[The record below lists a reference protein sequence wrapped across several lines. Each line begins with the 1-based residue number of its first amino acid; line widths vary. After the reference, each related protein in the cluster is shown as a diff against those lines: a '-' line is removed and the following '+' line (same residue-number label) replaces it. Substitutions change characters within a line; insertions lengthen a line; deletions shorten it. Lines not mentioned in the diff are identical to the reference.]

1 MKAIFA
7 GLLALALPGMA
18 AAANYDINVILPV
31 TGPASFLGSAEKTSI
46 ELVEK
51 QVNASG
57 GIHGTDVHFVFHD
70 DQSNPQVTVQLASRI
85 LAQHP
90 AVLIGSSIV
99 AMCNAI
105 APLMTQGP
113 VQYCLSPGIHPKAG
127 SYTFTSSVSTFDL
140 ARALIHYYRSKG
152 WTRIA
157 IITSSDATGQDA
169 DRGLAAI
176 LADPANKVMKVV
188 AHPHF
193 NPSDVSVAAQMG
205 TIAAAKP
212 QAIIA
217 WSTGAPIATIFK
229 GMAQAGIDVPTG
241 TTDGNMTLA
250 QMHRYASFLPPQLY
264 FPSAQWVA
272 QGGKAV
278 KDPAVRKAQEAF
290 DAAYKA
296 AGKTPDVAA
305 ALAWDPAQ
313 VIVAGLRALGT
324 KATAAQMRTWLA
336 SHKGAGVD
344 GYYDFAKIPQRGLN
358 AESAI
363 VSRWD
368 AKTGYWVPVS
378 SPGGAPLP

>member
-31 TGPASFLGSAEKTSI
+31 TGPASFLGTAEKTSI

-90 AVLIGSSIV
+90 AVLMGSSIV

-113 VQYCLSPGIHPKAG
+113 VDYCFSPGIHPPAG
-127 SYTFTSSVSTFDL
+127 SYVFTSSVSTFDL
-140 ARALIHYYRSKG
+140 ARALITYYRSKG

-176 LADPANKVMKVV
+176 LADPANKDMKVV

-193 NPSDVSVAAQMG
+193 NPTDVSVAAQMG

-272 QGGKAV
+272 LGGKAV

-290 DAAYKA
+290 AAAYKA

-313 VIVAGLRALGT
+313 VVVAGLRALGT
-324 KATAAQMRTWLA
+324 KATAAEMRNWLA
-336 SHKGAGVD
+336 HHQGAGVD
-344 GYYDFAKIPQRGLN
+344 GDYDFAKIPQRGLN
-358 AESAI
+358 DQSAI

-368 AKTGYWVPVS
+368 AKTSYWVPVS

>member
-31 TGPASFLGSAEKTSI
+31 TGPASFLGAAEKTSI
-46 ELVEK
+46 QLVEK
-51 QVNASG
+51 QVNAEG

-90 AVLIGSSIV
+90 AVMMGSSIV

-113 VQYCLSPGIHPKAG
+113 VDYCFSPGIHPKAG
-127 SYTFTSSVSTFDL
+127 SYVFTSSVSTFDL
-140 ARALIHYYRSKG
+140 ARALIRYYRSKG

-169 DRGLAAI
+169 DRGLADI
-176 LADPANKVMKVV
+176 LSDPANKVMKVV

-272 QGGKAV
+272 LGGKAV
-278 KDPAVRKAQEAF
+278 TDPAVRKAQQVFA
-290 DAAYKA
+290 AAYKA

-313 VIVAGLRALGT
+313 VVVAGLRALGT
-324 KATAAQMRTWLA
+324 KATAAEMRAWLA

-344 GYYDFAKIPQRGLN
+344 GDYDFAKIPQRGLN

-368 AKTGYWVPVS
+368 AKAGYWVPVS